1 MTRRRVSP
9 QGERII
15 ARYFERLERDLG
27 PEEYAA
33 HMDRVRGMIERGR
46 LRARLLRER
55 VRQAEE
61 RSRRAADRAE

>member
-27 PEEYAA
+27 PAAYAE
-33 HMDRVRGMIERGR
+33 HMDRIRGMIERGR

-61 RSRRAADRAE
+61 RTRAAEDRTE